1 MSKTLTP
8 ADIVAAGKKYNVE
21 PAAIAAVR
29 QVESG
34 GPGFHPVTGKLIIQF
49 EPRWFERFF
58 NGYTVPNEVS
68 NQAIEWAAFNKA
80 WQIPGLDKASK
91 RTAQTAAMM
100 ATSIGA
106 FQIMGFHFARL
117 GFKTVGAFWDYCK
130 ISEANQLDCLM
141 RFIASDTPYIFAKA
155 YGGDGKR
162 YTLASALAAKNFN
175 AFAYRYNGALW
186 QGNDYGRKMSRAHT
200 SFSAQPI
207 YYV

>member
-1 MSKTLTP
+1 MSTKLTP
-8 ADIVAAGKKYNVE
+8 ADIVAAAKKYGLE

-34 GPGFHPVTGKLIIQF
+34 GPGFAADGKIIIQF

-58 NGYTVPNEVS
+58 NGFEIANGVS
-68 NQAIEWAAFNKA
+68 NQAVEWAAFNAA
-80 WQIPGLDKASK
+80 WKIPGLDKATK
-91 RTAQTAAMM
+91 RTAQTAAML

-130 ISEANQLDCLM
+130 AGEANQLDCLM
-141 RFIASDTPYIFAKA
+141 RFIATDTPYIFAAK

-162 YTLASALAAKNFN
+162 YTMASALKARNFG
-175 AFAYRYNGALW
+175 AFAFRYNGALW
-186 QGNDYGRKMSRAHT
+186 QGNNYGAKMSAAYN
-200 SFSAQPI
+200 SFNAQPV
-207 YYV
+207 YAA